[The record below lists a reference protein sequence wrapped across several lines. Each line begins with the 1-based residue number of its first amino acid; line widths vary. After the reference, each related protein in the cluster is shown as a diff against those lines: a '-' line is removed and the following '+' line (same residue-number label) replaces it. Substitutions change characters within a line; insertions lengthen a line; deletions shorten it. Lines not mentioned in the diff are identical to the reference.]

1 VIRGRLQQARL
12 WAQNRIGSRRSR
24 LLLSG
29 LVLWLLSVVGMLLD
43 PTGTFGPNYLLLA
56 IGLVL
61 IIWARVTRS

>member
-1 VIRGRLQQARL
+1 MIRGRLQQARL